1 MKTKMI
7 LSMLFAAL
15 LISACGGK
23 TPEAPVSEPVVVEA
37 QPVVVDPEVVE
48 VIAEEVAPA
57 QPAEQSVA
65 DSGMMPYT
73 APESLF
79 DLEIPNGWAYAK
91 DTDVI
96 ENTTVETFTAPDGN
110 AFVQVLVNDSGIN
123 VSNVEKAQITLDFM
137 KRLYGSDLR
146 VATDVT
152 LPDGRERLEWWSDD
166 NVTSG
171 TTFFHRV
178 DEYLYFYTT
187 AVKDAYEKDFT
198 PVLSDVN
205 ESYFVEQ

>member
-7 LSMLFAAL
+7 LSLLFAAL

-37 QPVVVDPEVVE
+37 QPVVVEPEVVE
-48 VIAEEVAPA
+48 VVVEEPAPA
-57 QPAEQSVA
+57 QPAEQPAS
-65 DSGMMPYT
+65 DSGMMSYT

-79 DLEIPNGWAYAK
+79 DLEVPNGWAYAK

-96 ENTTVETFTAPDGN
+96 ENTIVETFAAPDGN
-110 AFVQVLVNDSGIN
+110 AFVQVVVNDSGIN
-123 VSNVEKAQITLDFM
+123 VSNVEKAEITLDFM

-152 LPDGRERLEWWSDD
+152 LPDGLERLEWWSDD
-166 NVTSG
+166 NGTSG

-178 DEYLYFYTT
+178 DSFLFFYTT
-187 AVKDAYEKDFT
+187 AFKDAYEKDYT
-198 PVLSDVN
+198 SVLTVVN
-205 ESYFVEQ
+205 DSYFVEE